1 MMEFNIVFMGSPEFS
16 IPILEKLYERY
27 PIKGVITQ
35 PNKPAGRGKI
45 LTPPPIKTLA
55 DSLGITV
62 IQPIKLR
69 DPQVFEILSSWKPD
83 LIIVAA
89 YGQIIKQNVLDLPK
103 YGCINVHP
111 SLLPRWRGASP
122 IPYTLLSGDK
132 ITGVTIMKM
141 DAGIDTG
148 PILAQIEEK
157 IRPEDNAQT
166 LQDRLSAIGANLL
179 LDVIPRYTAGEITP
193 IAQDDSLATYSRLI
207 HKDDGLLDYSVSFNE
222 AINQIR
228 AFTPWP
234 GVRMV
239 WKDAPLKIIQAHGKT
254 SKITCPGERR
264 IVDSLPAIAMK
275 DGWLIFDQVQPAGKR
290 PMTGSEFIRGARDW
304 V

>member
-1 MMEFNIVFMGSPEFS
+1 MEFNIVFMGSPEFS
-16 IPILEKLYERY
+16 IPILEKLHEHY
-27 PIKGVITQ
+27 PIKGVVTQ

-69 DPQVFEILSSWKPD
+69 LPQFFEILSSWKPD
-83 LIIVAA
+83 LIVVTA
-89 YGQIIKQNVLDLPK
+89 YGQILKQNVLDLPK

-122 IPYTLLSGDK
+122 IPFTLLAGDR

-141 DAGIDTG
+141 DAGMDTG

-157 IRPEDNAQT
+157 ILPEDNAQT
-166 LQDRLSAIGANLL
+166 LHDRLSEKGADLL
-179 LDVIPRYTAGEITP
+179 LDVLPRYVAGEINP
-193 IAQDDSLATYSRLI
+193 VAQDDSKATYSRLI
-207 HKDDGLLDYSVSFNE
+207 NKEDGLLDYSVSFDE
-222 AINQIR
+222 AVNQIR

-254 SKITCPGERR
+254 AQNTCPGKRSV
-264 IVDSLPAIAMK
+264 VDSLPAVAMK
-275 DGWLIFDQVQPAGKR
+275 DGWLILDQIQPASKR